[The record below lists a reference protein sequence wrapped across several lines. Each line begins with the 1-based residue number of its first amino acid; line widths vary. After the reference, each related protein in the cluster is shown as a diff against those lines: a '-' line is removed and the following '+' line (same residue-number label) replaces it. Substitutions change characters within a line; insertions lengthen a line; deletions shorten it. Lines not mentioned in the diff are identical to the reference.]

1 MGPGTVGALVGR
13 VHERDELAAAL
24 VSLRSGSG
32 GVLVIEG
39 EPGIGKTRL
48 LFELAHLAGGEGCAV
63 LSARASEL
71 ERDLPYALWSE
82 AIDPHLASL
91 GERRVRLL
99 GLLDPQALAGLAP
112 GMLAGSSPG
121 NDLGG
126 SSVVDRHRVHRALRD
141 LLGRLVTTRALVI
154 CLDDVHWADPASLD
168 ALAALVRRPPA
179 AAVLLALAAREG
191 QLPVALSRA
200 LAAAMSEDR
209 AARIEVGPLSNAEA
223 GELLGKDPGVT
234 FSLSGGNP
242 FYLQQLAR
250 VHARRVDGRV
260 PGEGIVPAAVAA
272 SLASELGELSQQARL
287 LLEAA
292 AVVGDPFEPELA
304 AEVAQ
309 LSEPVALQA
318 LDDLLARSLVR
329 PAGAPRR
336 FAFRHP
342 LVRHAVYASAAG
354 GWRLAAHARARDA
367 LARRGAGVMAVA
379 HHVEYSGHAGDDAA
393 IAILMQAADAAR
405 ASAPASAARFC
416 AGALR
421 LLPAGSGNRER
432 RARMQ
437 AALADAQSAAGDP
450 AAARATLLDALRV
463 AHGAER
469 FGLTVAATYADLWL
483 GKPQDARRR
492 LQVELRDLPAEP
504 SRDRIRLRLS
514 LGMTALFECDL
525 REAEAHASDALDD
538 ARRIG
543 DRVLARVVP
552 PLGIL
557 ARVADARAGENAG
570 SLEQAAGEL
579 ERLTVEQLATRLPA
593 LWMLARSRRMTGDF
607 AGGLADLKRGLAL
620 AAETER
626 ETVRLLFAVESVGV
640 LAELGRLKDADEMA
654 GEGVELA
661 RLAGS
666 PPLLLWAQSAL
677 SCARLAAGDVG
688 SAMREAREA
697 HSSGTRPD
705 FCATGQPG
713 WSLGLALAASGE
725 PERGA
730 QVMLEALGG
739 AELRLVLPAE
749 RPAAAADLV
758 EVLLACDRSDEAEQ
772 VLASGEQ
779 AAARAGT
786 DWGAMTASR
795 ARAALL
801 LARDQPTAAAAAA
814 AEVAR
819 AARSRAPVT
828 AARAQLLHGKAL
840 AAAGDRPSAIAS
852 LIAAESA
859 LDGFGAV
866 RWRDGA
872 VRELRALGHRVRR
885 QARDASSG
893 APGPLTA
900 REREIADLVAAGRT
914 NREVAEQL
922 VLSAKTIEAHLRNI
936 YAKLGVRSRVE
947 LARAVEQDAGPPAG

>member
-1 MGPGTVGALVGR
+1 MGLGTVGALVGR
-13 VHERDELAAAL
+13 VQERGELAAAL
-24 VSLRSGSG
+24 VSLRSGPG

-48 LFELAHLAGGEGCAV
+48 LLELAHLADGTGCAV
-63 LSARASEL
+63 LSGRASEL

-82 AIDPHLASL
+82 AIDPYLAGL
-91 GERRVRLL
+91 GERGVRLL
-99 GLLDPQALAGLAP
+99 GLLDPQALAGVAP
-112 GMLAGSSPG
+112 GMLAGSAPG
-121 NDLGG
+121 SGLGG
-126 SSVVDRHRVHRALRD
+126 SSAADRHRVHRALRD
-141 LLGRLVTTRALVI
+141 LLGRLAAARALVI

-200 LAAAMSEDR
+200 LAAAMAEDR
-209 AARIEVGPLSNAEA
+209 AARIEVSPLSRAEA

-250 VHARRVDGRV
+250 VPVRRVDGRV
-260 PGEGIVPAAVAA
+260 PGEGVVPAAVAA
-272 SLASELGELSQQARL
+272 SLASELGELSPQARL
-287 LLEAA
+287 LLQAA
-292 AVVGDPFEPELA
+292 AVAGDPFEPELA
-304 AEVAQ
+304 AQVAQ
-309 LSEPVALQA
+309 LGEPAALQA

-329 PAGAPRR
+329 PTGPPRR

-342 LVRHAVYASAAG
+342 LVRHAVYAAAAG
-354 GWRLAAHARARDA
+354 GWRLAAHARAADA

-379 HHVEYSGHAGDDAA
+379 HHVEHCGHVGDDAA
-393 IAILMQAADAAR
+393 IAILMQAADSAQV
-405 ASAPASAARFC
+405 SAPASAARFC

-421 LLPAGSGNRER
+421 LLPAGPGDGER

-463 AHGAER
+463 ATGAER

-483 GKPQDARRR
+483 GRPHDARRR
-492 LQVELRDLPAEP
+492 LQVELRDLPAQP

-543 DRVLARVVP
+543 DRVLVRVVP
-552 PLGIL
+552 ALGLL
-557 ARVADARAGENAG
+557 ARVADARAGETGG

-579 ERLTVEQLATRLPA
+579 DRLTGEQLATRLPA
-593 LWMLARSRRMTGDF
+593 LWMLARARRMTGDF
-607 AGGLADLKRGLAL
+607 AGGLADLERGLAL
-620 AAETER
+620 AAQTER
-626 ETVRLLFAVESVGV
+626 ETVRLLLAVESAGV
-640 LAELGRLKDADEMA
+640 LAELGRLKDAGEMA
-654 GEGVELA
+654 EQGVELA

-677 SCARLAAGDVG
+677 SRARLAAGDVG
-688 SAMREAREA
+688 PALREAREA
-697 HSSGTRPD
+697 HSSGARPD

-725 PERGA
+725 PEPGA
-730 QVMLEALGG
+730 QMMLQALGG

-758 EVLLACDRSDEAEQ
+758 EVLLACDRPDEAGQ

-786 DWGAMTASR
+786 DWAAMTASR

-801 LARDQPTAAAAAA
+801 LAHDQPTAAAAAA
-814 AEVAR
+814 AQVAR

-828 AARAQLLHGKAL
+828 AARAQLLHGTAL
-840 AAAGDRPSAIAS
+840 AAAGDRPAAIAS

-859 LDGFGAV
+859 LDGFGTV
-866 RWRDGA
+866 RWRDAA

-885 QARDASSG
+885 PARDTSSG
-893 APGPLTA
+893 TPGPLTA

-914 NREVAEQL
+914 NREVAGQL

-947 LARAVEQDAGPPAG
+947 LTRAVEQDARPPAG

>member
-126 SSVVDRHRVHRALRD
+126 SSVADRHRVHRALRD
-141 LLGRLVTTRALVI
+141 LLGRLATTRALVI

-168 ALAALVRRPPA
+168 ALAALVRRPP

-209 AARIEVGPLSNAEA
+209 AARIEVGPLSKAEA

-250 VHARRVDGRV
+250 VHARRADGRV

-292 AVVGDPFEPELA
+292 AVAGDPFEPELA

-309 LSEPVALQA
+309 LSESVALQA

-354 GWRLAAHARARDA
+354 GWRLAAHARAGDA

-379 HHVEYSGHAGDDAA
+379 HHVEHSGHAGDDAA

-421 LLPAGSGNRER
+421 LLPAGSGDRER

-463 AHGAER
+463 AKGAER

-483 GKPQDARRR
+483 GRPQDARRR
-492 LQVELRDLPAEP
+492 LQVELGGLPAEP

-552 PLGIL
+552 ALGIL
-557 ARVADARAGENAG
+557 ARVADARAGDNGG

-579 ERLTVEQLATRLPA
+579 ERLTGEQLATRLPA

-730 QVMLEALGG
+730 HVMLEALGG

-801 LARDQPTAAAAAA
+801 LARDQPAAAAAAA

-947 LARAVEQDAGPPAG
+947 LARTVERDAGPPAG

>member
-1 MGPGTVGALVGR
+1 M
-13 VHERDELAAAL
+13 
-24 VSLRSGSG
+24 
-32 GVLVIEG
+32 
-39 EPGIGKTRL
+39 
-48 LFELAHLAGGEGCAV
+48 

-82 AIDPHLASL
+82 AIDPQLAGL

-126 SSVVDRHRVHRALRD
+126 SSVADRHRVHRALRD
-141 LLGRLVTTRALVI
+141 LLGRLATSRALVI

-168 ALAALVRRPPA
+168 AVAALVRRPPA
-179 AAVLLALAAREG
+179 VVLLALAAREG

-200 LAAAMSEDR
+200 LAAAMAEDR
-209 AARIEVGPLSNAEA
+209 AVRIEVGPLSKAEA
-223 GELLGKDPGVT
+223 GELLGKYPGVT

-250 VHARRVDGRV
+250 VHAGRADGRV

-272 SLASELGELSQQARL
+272 SLASELGELSQRARL

-292 AVVGDPFEPELA
+292 AVAGDPFEPELA

-309 LSEPVALQA
+309 LSESVALQA

-329 PAGAPRR
+329 PGAPRR

-354 GWRLAAHARARDA
+354 GWRLAAHARAGDA

-379 HHVEYSGHAGDDAA
+379 HHVEHSGHAGDDAA

-421 LLPAGSGNRER
+421 LLPAGSRDRER

-463 AHGAER
+463 AKGAER

-483 GKPQDARRR
+483 GRPHDARRR
-492 LQVELRDLPAEP
+492 LQVELGGLPAEP

-525 REAEAHASDALDD
+525 REAEAHARDALDD

-552 PLGIL
+552 ALGIL
-557 ARVADARAGENAG
+557 ARVADARAGDNGG

-579 ERLTVEQLATRLPA
+579 ECLTGEQLATRLPA

-661 RLAGS
+661 RLAES

-677 SCARLAAGDVG
+677 SSARLAAGDVG

-697 HSSGTRPD
+697 HSSGIRPD

-730 QVMLEALGG
+730 HVMLEALGG

-801 LARDQPTAAAAAA
+801 LARDQPAAAAAAA

-893 APGPLTA
+893 RPAP
-900 REREIADLVAAGRT
+900 
-914 NREVAEQL
+914 
-922 VLSAKTIEAHLRNI
+922 
-936 YAKLGVRSRVE
+936 
-947 LARAVEQDAGPPAG
+947 

>member
-179 AAVLLALAAREG
+179 AGCSLLRRARVSCRWRSAG
-191 QLPVALSRA
+191 AGR
-200 LAAAMSEDR
+200 AMSEDR
-209 AARIEVGPLSNAEA
+209 AARIEVGPLSKRGRRAA
-223 GELLGKDPGVT
+223 GRRPGGDLLAQRGQPVL
-234 FSLSGGNP
+234 FAA
-242 FYLQQLAR
+242 AR
-250 VHARRVDGRV
+250 ARARRGSMVACLVRDGA
-260 PGEGIVPAAVAA
+260 GGGGGA
-272 SLASELGELSQQARL
+272 LASELGELSQQARL

-677 SCARLAAGDVG
+677 SCVRLAAGDVG

-730 QVMLEALGG
+730 QVLLEALGG

-786 DWGAMTASR
+786 DWSAMTASR

-893 APGPLTA
+893 SPGPLTA